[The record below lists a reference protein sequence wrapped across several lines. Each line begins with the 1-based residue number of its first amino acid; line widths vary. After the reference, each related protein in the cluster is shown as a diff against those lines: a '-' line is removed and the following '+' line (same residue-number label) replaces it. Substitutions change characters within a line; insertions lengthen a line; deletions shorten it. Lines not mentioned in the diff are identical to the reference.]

1 MDGRFYLIGHPLGH
15 SFSPS
20 LHRLF
25 GNDRYG
31 LMDLEEDQV
40 GPFLEKREFDGL
52 NVTIP
57 YKRTVIPY
65 LSELSPRA
73 EAIGAVNTVRKRP
86 DGSLYGDNTDAAGFL
101 ALADRAGVS
110 FSGRR
115 VVILGSGGAS
125 RTAVWAARER
135 GAAKVTVVS
144 RSGPVDY
151 GALYSLDDTEVLVNA
166 TPVGMYP
173 SEDALPADPARF
185 PALKGALDL
194 VYNPLRTRFVQ
205 AARSLGVPAA
215 GGLYML
221 AAQGGAANAV
231 FTGREEDPEELERV
245 FAALARQKEN
255 VVLCGMPGSG
265 KSTIGKMLAEKLS
278 MPYIDTDE
286 KIVEKAGMPIPE
298 IFSSRGENA
307 FRDLESAVIREC
319 ARLSGHVISTGGGAV
334 LREENRFRMRM
345 NGRVFLIRRPVDA
358 LATFGRPLS
367 RDTAALKA
375 MEKARAPLYALA
387 ADRTADNLTSP
398 DDAVRTILE
407 DLQCVSL

>member
-25 GNDRYG
+25 GNDRYS
-31 LMDLEEDQV
+31 LKDLEEDEV
-40 GPFLEKREFDGL
+40 GPFLKSREFDGL

-65 LSELSPRA
+65 LAELSPRA
-73 EAIGAVNTVRKRP
+73 EAIGAVNTVKKQP

-110 FSGRR
+110 FAGRH
-115 VVILGSGGAS
+115 VVVLGSGGAS
-125 RTAVWAARER
+125 RTAVWAAKSR
-135 GAAKVTVVS
+135 GAASVTVVS

-151 GALYSLDDTEVLVNA
+151 GVLYSLTDTEVLVNA

-173 SEDALPADPARF
+173 SEDAMPADPARF

-194 VYNPLRTRFVQ
+194 VYNPLRTLFVQ

-221 AAQGGAANAV
+221 AAQGSAANAV
-231 FTGREEDPEELERV
+231 FTDREEDTGELERV
-245 FAALARQKEN
+245 FSALTRQKEN
-255 VVLCGMPGSG
+255 LVLCGMPGSG

-298 IFSSRGENA
+298 IFSRRGEKA
-307 FRDLESAVIREC
+307 FRDLEADVIREA
-319 ARLSGHVISTGGGAV
+319 ARRSGQVISTGGGAV
-334 LREENRFRMRM
+334 LREENRLRMRM
-345 NGRVFLIRRPVDA
+345 NGRVFLIRRPAEA
-358 LATFGRPLS
+358 LATAGRPLS
-367 RDTAALKA
+367 RDLAALRA
-375 MEKARAPLYALA
+375 MEKERAPLYALA
-387 ADRTADNLTSP
+387 ADAAMDNLTSP
-398 DDAVRTILE
+398 DDAVRAILE
-407 DLQCVSL
+407 DLKCVSL